1 MVIRTRLPRQKKL
14 SLSEKLEKMEKGFK
28 RWQNMQNEYL
38 RLYEPQF
45 TVVLVDK
52 RMRKHRKK

>member
-1 MVIRTRLPRQKKL
+1 M
-14 SLSEKLEKMEKGFK
+14 SEKLEKMEKGFK

-52 RMRKHRKK
+52 RMRKHRRK